1 MMELVQSRVKKIKKE
16 ENLIRKA
23 CLDAGMS
30 QDLFYE
36 SFPGNETNF
45 DWLKSVELD
54 KATKKSLEDYKDII
68 YYSQKSLS

>member
-1 MMELVQSRVKKIKKE
+1 MMELVLSRVKIVKKE

-45 DWLKSVELD
+45 EWLKSV
-54 KATKKSLEDYKDII
+54 DIR
-68 YYSQKSLS
+68 